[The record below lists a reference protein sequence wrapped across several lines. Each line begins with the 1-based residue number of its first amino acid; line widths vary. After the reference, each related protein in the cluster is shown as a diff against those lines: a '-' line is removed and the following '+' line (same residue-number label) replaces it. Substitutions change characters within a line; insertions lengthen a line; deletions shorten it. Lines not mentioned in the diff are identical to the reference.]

1 MIYELVGLKL
11 RSYIKNQTAKYAWEI
26 LKGLYI
32 KVGWVSYHLRLKA
45 LIDTH
50 LGDSLKEYYTKYKA
64 TTKQTRQLS
73 KEIPYLNVTCT
84 RPIRNGVTD
93 T

>member
-1 MIYELVGLKL
+1 MIYKSVGLKL
-11 RSYIKNQTAKYAWEI
+11 RSYIENQTAKHTWEI

-45 LIDTH
+45 LINTH

-64 TTKQTRQLS
+64 AA
-73 KEIPYLNVTCT
+73 KEIK
-84 RPIRNGVTD
+84 
-93 T
+93 